1 MILEGSFIKEL
12 VMSTKEEYLSK
23 FRKAR
28 EDKALWEGSF
38 SYDPK
43 KDRHDNTEAKR
54 RVKRF
59 VAYRTIVYLMVF
71 IGLPLTIAASYL
83 AGSAGVPGLEVFLP
97 AAIAGSTALTA
108 ELYTGWMLDLFRKK
122 VRQAVEDAKS
132 APTADAMMAR
142 LGVAY
147 DLIRESPVKIRKLK
161 LLERDEDDSVKGTDG
176 RQVYDPNTF
185 DWIQDRL
192 AQAGETCLLTFKPN
206 ESKGLSGN
214 AERDRVFDQIVESAL
229 EKTGALCG
237 RWCGLSVELAHLY
250 GLVAGYYVFLAICRV
265 IGFFA

>member
-1 MILEGSFIKEL
+1 MILEGSFIKECAMHKPDY
-12 VMSTKEEYLSK
+12 VSEFE
-23 FRKAR
+23 RQR
-28 EDKALWEGSF
+28 NENRLWEGSF
-38 SYDPK
+38 SYKPSR
-43 KDRHDNTEAKR
+43 DRHDNTEAKR
-54 RVKRF
+54 RVGRF
-59 VAYRTIVYLMVF
+59 VAYRTTVYRNVF
-71 IGLPLTIAASYL
+71 FGLSGTVAASYL
-83 AGSAGVPGLEVFLP
+83 GANSGVPGLQEFLP
-97 AAIAGSTALTA
+97 AVIAGYTALTA

-122 VRQAVEDAKS
+122 VRQAIEDAKS

-176 RQVYDPNTF
+176 RKVYDPNTF

-250 GLVAGYYVFLAICRV
+250 GLVAGYYVFIAICRV